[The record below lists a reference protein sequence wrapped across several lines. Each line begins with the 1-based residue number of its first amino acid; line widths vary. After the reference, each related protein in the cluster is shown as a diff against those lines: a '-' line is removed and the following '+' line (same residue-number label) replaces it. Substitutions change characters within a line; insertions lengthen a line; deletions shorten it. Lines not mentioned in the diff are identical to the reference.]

1 MDREIM
7 KNFCYLLSDIA
18 NSPELKALSPSTTRP
33 SAIQYS
39 SFVLSIV
46 TCCIGLIANIIVILA
61 TGFLMKKNKY
71 KIWFLNLALA
81 DFIFLLFLPLYGA
94 SVLRAK
100 WPYGSNMCKF
110 YNFLSFVNTYA
121 SIYIL
126 TALNIDR
133 ALSVAKPLWH
143 KAFHSR
149 TFCLYMCAL
158 IWVLSLLCSIPAIIY
173 SDIGGEGI
181 CTLSRYDTT
190 YFAYKAGAIQVAPF
204 YPREFCNAHLTDLKD
219 LTNLTGF
226 TGFTGFTSFNIS
238 VTTEYVKVWSEVTFT
253 AMRLVVP
260 LAVLGFV
267 VPLCIILV
275 CNVIV
280 VIVLYI
286 KNSKTMTSSTPY
298 RVVILSVLSFFCAR
312 TPYVL
317 SYIIFLVSVHT
328 MKMTLMYKLSIIL
341 PLLFTIAATSS
352 LLNPLVNVFIGKQVR
367 SEIKDFF
374 RKKSI
379 CVPKS

>member
-204 YPREFCNAHLTDLKD
+204 YPREFCNAHLTDP
-219 LTNLTGF
+219 
-226 TGFTGFTSFNIS
+226 
-238 VTTEYVKVWSEVTFT
+238 EYVKVWSEVTFT